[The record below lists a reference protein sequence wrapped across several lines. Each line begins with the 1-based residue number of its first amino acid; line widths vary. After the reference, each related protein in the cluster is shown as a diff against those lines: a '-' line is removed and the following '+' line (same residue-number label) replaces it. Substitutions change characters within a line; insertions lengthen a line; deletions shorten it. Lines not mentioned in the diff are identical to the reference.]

1 MKLTAGRITAIG
13 GLAAAASMVFLVAGA
28 DAHHPEVTT
37 SAVCVNGRAQVRID
51 TASWVTDVPD
61 HRYNSNVSVSWDGTV
76 VGSGAFLPSNN
87 YAFSITYTTNA
98 DGSTH
103 TVRAT
108 AIAAWG
114 PNGEYGFPGEYREA
128 TVTLPTNCVATTT
141 TAAPTTTA
149 SGGTTT
155 TAGNVATSTSTT
167 TTTAVPVIVGGET
180 ETRPDVAPPIV
191 VQPRFAG

>member
-13 GLAAAASMVFLVAGA
+13 GLAAASSLLLLVPSA
-28 DAHHPEVTT
+28 DAHHPEVST
-37 SAVCVNGRAQVRID
+37 SAVCVNGQAQVRID
-51 TASWVTDVPD
+51 TASWVTDTPE
-61 HRYNSNVSVSWDGTV
+61 HRHNSDVRVAWDGTT

-87 YAFSITYTTNA
+87 YAFSITYTVTA

-108 AIAAWG
+108 AIPAWG
-114 PNGEYGFPGEYREA
+114 PSGEFGSPGEFRET
-128 TVTLPTNCVATTT
+128 TVTLPTNCVVATTT
-141 TAAPTTTA
+141 TAP
-149 SGGTTT
+149 SNTTT
-155 TAGNVATSTSTT
+155 TVPDSGATTT
-167 TTTAVPVIVGGET
+167 TTTAPATVPVIVGGAT